1 MIHIGVR
8 QIPARY
14 ILKRWTKDARDNMPD
29 HLKCYQKDAS
39 IQVSK
44 TFMHNIMYIKALEIV
59 KLADRGV
66 VTFQPAIMAFD
77 KVKNDLEKIIAA
89 EITKEQASN
98 DQGNAGQPSKEPT
111 QETTRGFKEN
121 QTTPTTINKQM
132 KDCRTKWGT
141 CSHKVLKVVYHQKRD
156 QQKEDPKRSVSSQ
169 QLRVHQA
176 IAQGSVRYA
185 DLETISQGL
194 ALATLLVQ

>member
-1 MIHIGVR
+1 
-8 QIPARY
+8 
-14 ILKRWTKDARDNMPD
+14 MPD

-44 TFMHNIMYIKALEIV
+44 TFMHNIIYIKALEII

-66 VTFQPAIMAFD
+66 VTSQHAIMAFD

-121 QTTPTTINKQM
+121 QTTPTDNQQTDEGLQNEMGNMFSQGSQS
-132 KDCRTKWGT
+132 C
-141 CSHKVLKVVYHQKRD
+141 LPPEKRSA
-156 QQKEDPKRSVSSQ
+156 KGRPKRSVSSQ